1 MANEL
6 LYVPG
11 VGTRYFYDKNKL
23 GTVLL
28 AEIGASNWN
37 SGLVDGHPCFTLS
50 GTAFKFTTAQAFT
63 GSHTVEYWLKLDDWT
78 NAGTAHLFGNSR
90 YNNFY
95 GVAPVV
101 VSGGNNIS
109 LKLYFDF
116 TGSGDQTTTVT
127 LPDQSGWVHI
137 AAVYEYSA
145 ANYKVNLYVN
155 GTKAAEHYLQLTASM
170 RLVFGGAVET
180 DSATTLFDFFTGKMA
195 NIIVSS
201 GVKYTANFTPAW
213 DKVDVSALTES
224 GDKMHNFT
232 SPEIGYLDVGN
243 VPYKIPADL
252 SGAQNSRGLAIGQ
265 IVLSQSN
272 LAADNP
278 GCLPLWTGEYYTNA
292 STLYP
297 DFYTWVK
304 SHPELCK
311 TKAEYDAAITT
322 YGECPYY
329 VADEVSGSLR
339 LPKLANYI
347 KMANSTEG
355 ITQKGA
361 GVPNITFSNI
371 MAGPNSGMQVD
382 GKTGPYGP
390 NNLATVTLDASKSNA
405 IYGAADTVQ
414 PAHTTLYPWV
424 CAFNA
429 AVPASTA
436 QAAEFTGALS
446 GKANADLSNCP
457 PNYDYVVDRQILSD
471 GSWYEVWKSGKLRQG
486 GIATFVNNTEVT
498 LLKPYASTKYHGY
511 VQEATSYEY
520 SQRNTKL
527 QPQTV
532 AVLKIFSGL
541 SQESSTCYWM
551 TEGQGAQ

>member
-28 AEIGASNWN
+28 AEIGASNWK

-50 GTAFKFTTAQAFT
+50 GTAFKFTTGSAFT
-63 GSHTVEYWLKLDDWT
+63 GSHTVEYWLKLDGWT
-78 NAGTAHLFGNSR
+78 NAGTTHLFGNSR

-145 ANYKVNLYVN
+145 SNYKVNLYVN
-155 GTKAAEHYLQLTASM
+155 GTKVAEHYLQLMGSM
-170 RLVFGGAVET
+170 RLLFGGSIT
-180 DSATTLFDFFTGKMA
+180 GDSDTTLHDAFVGKMA
-195 NIIVSS
+195 NIIVTS
-201 GVKYTANFTPAW
+201 GLKYTETFTPAW
-213 DKVDVSALTES
+213 DKVDVSGLTEG

-232 SPEIGYLDVGN
+232 SPEIEYLDVGN

-265 IVLSQSN
+265 IVPSQSN
-272 LAADNP
+272 LATDNP
-278 GCLPLWTGEYYTNA
+278 GCLPLWTGEYYANA
-292 STLYP
+292 STMYP

-311 TKAEYDAAITT
+311 TKAEYDSAITT

-361 GVPNITFSNI
+361 GLPNITCPLYAEGGAENNHLADGGNS
-371 MAGPNSGMQVD
+371 AG
-382 GKTGPYGP
+382 GKTWS
-390 NNLATVTLDASKSNA
+390 ASAFNS

-414 PAHTTLYPWV
+414 PAHTTLYPWIF
-424 CAFNA
+424 AYNSA
-429 AVPASTA
+429 IQASTA
-436 QAAEFTGALS
+436 QAAEFTAALA

-457 PNYDYVVDRQILSD
+457 PNYDYVVERYND
-471 GSWYEVWKSGKLRQG
+471 GAGNWYRKYKSGWLEQG
-486 GIATFVNNTEVT
+486 GGYGEAFTDYRQVTITF
-498 LLKPYASTKYHGY
+498 LKPFNDTKYTLVHSSAGSGNAY
-511 VQEATSYEY
+511 EGSTSAKTVSTFSIFNATNKDGLASWEA
-520 SQRNTKL
+520 K
-527 QPQTV
+527 
-532 AVLKIFSGL
+532 G
-541 SQESSTCYWM
+541 M
-551 TEGQGAQ
+551 GAQ